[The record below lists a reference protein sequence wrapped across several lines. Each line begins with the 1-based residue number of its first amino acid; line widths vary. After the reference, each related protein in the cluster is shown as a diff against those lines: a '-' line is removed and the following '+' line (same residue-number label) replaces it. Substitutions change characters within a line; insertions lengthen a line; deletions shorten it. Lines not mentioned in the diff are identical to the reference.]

1 MIIDKILESTS
12 VVSKYRKIRYECI
25 CLPQNKTLTFEIPIK
40 ESMNS
45 KGLSWVSL
53 KKKKKTTDFLP
64 NSCNSVCVKSIYY
77 G

>member
-45 KGLSWVSL
+45 KGLS
-53 KKKKKTTDFLP
+53 
-64 NSCNSVCVKSIYY
+64 
-77 G
+77 